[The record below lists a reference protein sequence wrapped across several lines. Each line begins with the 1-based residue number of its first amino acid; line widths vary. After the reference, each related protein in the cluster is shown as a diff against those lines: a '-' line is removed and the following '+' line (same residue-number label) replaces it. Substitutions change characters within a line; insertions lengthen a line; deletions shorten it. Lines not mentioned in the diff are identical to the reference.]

1 VNAVEAP
8 AANRAGDAAVLS
20 RATVRAAKLMGLSQ
34 RALASILGISD
45 ASASRLCAGKYVL
58 SRERAKEWELAVL
71 LVRLFR
77 SLDALW
83 GHGEAARTWLAS
95 PNTALAGAPAD
106 LLASVAGLVRVV
118 TYLDNA
124 RGRL

>member
-1 VNAVEAP
+1 MEITPPPVTSP
-8 AANRAGDAAVLS
+8 AQAAAVLS
-20 RATVRAAKLMGLSQ
+20 RATVRAAQLLGLAQ
-34 RALASILGISD
+34 RALAGVLGISE
-45 ASASRLCAGKYVL
+45 ATASRLCAGKYVL
-58 SRERAKEWELAVL
+58 SRDRAKEWELAVL

-83 GHGEAARTWLAS
+83 GHGDAARTWLAS
-95 PNTALAGAPAD
+95 ENSALGAPPAE
-106 LLASVAGLVRVV
+106 LLPSVAGLVRVV